1 MASRQWL
8 KRGLGRW
15 RWHSRPNVSALEGR
29 RSGAHPVAGRELSS
43 RSEPRDPSGKANNF
57 SDYDSMRRDF
67 SLAIPE
73 HFNFAGDVLD
83 KWAQIEE
90 QQQQLGLSEPKPALW
105 WVGAGGAGGGDGGEE
120 RWGFRELAER
130 SRKAANVLTGACGLG
145 RGDRLLLVLP
155 RVPEWWLLNVACIR
169 AGVVL
174 IPGTAQLT
182 ARDVRSRLLAC
193 GARCV
198 ATDESLAPLVD
209 LVLPECPRVS
219 SRLLVSA
226 GGRRDGWLSFHD
238 EFRAASSRHECVKTD
253 SKEVMT
259 VFFTSGTTGSPK
271 MTVHSHGS
279 FGLGLTTNGRF
290 WLDLTPA
297 DVMWNTSETGWAKSA
312 WSSVFAPWTQGSSVF
327 VRAMHRFDS
336 RTVLKTLVDY
346 PITTFCSAP
355 TAYRMMVQ
363 EDVASFKFRSLQ
375 HCVSAGEPINPE
387 VMEAWKRATGLDIY
401 EGYGQTETVLVC
413 GTFKGMKIK
422 PGSMGKASPGY
433 QVEVIDEQGKV
444 VAAGEEGDLAI
455 RIKPQ
460 RPPWLFTEYLD
471 NPRSSA
477 ATERGDFYVTGD
489 RATRD
494 QDGYFWFVGRA
505 DDVILS
511 AGYRIGPFEVE
522 SALIEH
528 PAVVESAVTSS
539 PDPVR
544 GEVVKAFVVLTE
556 EYKSRSPQLLIA
568 ELQDHVKTVTAPYK
582 YPRKIEFVDQ
592 LPKTVSGKI
601 RRVELRK
608 KEWDR
613 S

>member
-15 RWHSRPNVSALEGR
+15 RWHRRPNVSALEDR
-29 RSGAHPVAGRELSS
+29 RSGAHPVAGRALSS

-57 SDYDSMRRDF
+57 ADYDSMRRDF
-67 SLAIPE
+67 SLTVPD

-90 QQQQLGLSEPKPALW
+90 QQQGFGEPKPALW
-105 WVGAGGAGGGDGGEE
+105 WVGAGGGDGGEE

-182 ARDVRSRLLAC
+182 ARDVRNRLLAC

-198 ATDESLAPLVD
+198 VTDESLAPLVD

-226 GGRRDGWLSFHD
+226 AGRRDGWLSFRD

-259 VFFTSGTTGSPK
+259 IFFTSGTTGSPK

-279 FGLGLTTNGRF
+279 FGLGLTTNGRRH
-290 WLDLTPA
+290 
-297 DVMWNTSETGWAKSA
+297 VEH
-312 WSSVFAPWTQGSSVF
+312 V
-327 VRAMHRFDS
+327 
-336 RTVLKTLVDY
+336 
-346 PITTFCSAP
+346 
-355 TAYRMMVQ
+355 
-363 EDVASFKFRSLQ
+363 
-375 HCVSAGEPINPE
+375 
-387 VMEAWKRATGLDIY
+387 
-401 EGYGQTETVLVC
+401 GYGLGQVRVEQRLRSVDAGLLRLRARHAQIRLPDRPQDARRLPHHDVLLRSDRVQNDGARGRGKVLVC

-433 QVEVIDEQGKV
+433 QVEVIDEQGEV

-471 NPRSSA
+471 DPRSSA

-494 QDGYFWFVGRA
+494 RDGYFWFVGRA

-544 GEVVKAFVVLTE
+544 GEVVKAFIVLTK
-556 EYKSRSPQLLIA
+556 EYKSRSPQPLIA
-568 ELQDHVKTVTAPYK
+568 ELQDHVRTVTAPYK